1 MNQKDIYLT
10 RFDPALGSEQ
20 KGIRP
25 AIIIS
30 GESLNE
36 NMDVCIICPL
46 SSKIKNFPGC
56 FVIPKSESN
65 GLSEDSEVMTFQVR
79 VISKERF
86 IKKVGII
93 SNRDLERIKQ
103 GLLEVLTY

>member
-1 MNQKDIYLT
+1 MKQKDIYLT
-10 RFDPALGSEQ
+10 RFDPAMGSDQ

-30 GESLNE
+30 GDSLNE

-46 SSKIKNFPGC
+46 SSKIKNYPGC
-56 FVIPKSESN
+56 FVIPKNGNN
-65 GLSEDSEVMTFQVR
+65 GLSEDSEVITFQVR

-86 IKKVGII
+86 IKKIGVITI
-93 SNRDLERIKQ
+93 REYERIIH

>member
-1 MNQKDIYLT
+1 MKQKDIYLT
-10 RFDPALGSEQ
+10 RFDPAIGSEQ
-20 KGIRP
+20 GGIRP

-30 GESLNE
+30 GESINE
-36 NMDVCIICPL
+36 NMNVCIICPL

-56 FVIPKSESN
+56 FVIPKNEKN

-86 IKKVGII
+86 IKKLGII

>member
-1 MNQKDIYLT
+1 MKQKDIYLT
-10 RFDPALGSEQ
+10 RFDPAMGSEQ

-30 GESLNE
+30 GDSLNE

-46 SSKIKNFPGC
+46 SSKIKNYPGC
-56 FVIPKSESN
+56 FVIPKNVNN
-65 GLSEDSEVMTFQVR
+65 GLSEDSEVITFQVR

-86 IKKVGII
+86 IKKLGAITI
-93 SNRDLERIKQ
+93 PEYERIIH
-103 GLLEVLTY
+103 GLLGVLTY